1 MKTFVDNVA
10 VQVIEASIVNNLADV
25 FNPLA
30 VAEMS
35 SELISKIAAES
46 QENQTQRELLER
58 KLQILMEG
66 MNTCRRHTGR
76 HILGT
81 CSHTRQEIF

>member
-10 VQVIEASIVNNLADV
+10 VQVVEACIVNNLADV

-30 VAEMS
+30 VAQMTS
-35 SELISKIAAES
+35 KLISRIATES

-58 KLQILMEG
+58 KL
-66 MNTCRRHTGR
+66 
-76 HILGT
+76 HILGESMGT
-81 CSHTRQEIF
+81 CKRHADRYTLSI